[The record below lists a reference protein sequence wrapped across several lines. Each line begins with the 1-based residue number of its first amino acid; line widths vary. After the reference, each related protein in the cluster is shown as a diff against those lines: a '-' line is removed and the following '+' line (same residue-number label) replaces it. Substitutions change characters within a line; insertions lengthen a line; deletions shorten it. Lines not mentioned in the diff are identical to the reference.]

1 MDGWKT
7 SLSFWGA
14 AYFDRDHVSYF
25 LLADASLNKP
35 TYISHMASFNF
46 RSDAFFTTIVPWWF
60 LWSSTVIGDIILRK
74 QLHLELTS
82 LNVVSLEMKK
92 DSKCFWEILHGV
104 WLQSK
109 KTYHMHFFGISHLAI
124 SRKTIAVESIHS
136 HEFYRP
142 TLPTKVR
149 GPRDKEDEEEETQ
162 QCQYL
167 SSPWIT
173 DKANGFAPKT
183 CPAKK
188 WFKYQAQSIW
198 SLENSLLT
206 IYCSSPRYNTASVS
220 RCFKTEGNVC
230 ETSTFC
236 LLKYS
241 HDNRHEDVCWPK
253 AKLMQDLDNQDI
265 RKSDQCADH
274 QAVSLISTW
283 KMVILG
289 NITGRYF
296 IILLYCQPWS

>member
-1 MDGWKT
+1 MKSKQTCTLPETKIAPENGWLEDKPF
-7 SLSFWGA
+7 LLGR
-14 AYFDRDHVSYF
+14 AYFDRDHVSHF

-46 RSDAFFTTIVPWWF
+46 RTFFGSQNSIGFGPMLFLITTIVPWWF

-136 HEFYRP
+136 HQFYRP

-167 SSPWIT
+167 SSP
-173 DKANGFAPKT
+173 
-183 CPAKK
+183 
-188 WFKYQAQSIW
+188 
-198 SLENSLLT
+198 
-206 IYCSSPRYNTASVS
+206 
-220 RCFKTEGNVC
+220 
-230 ETSTFC
+230 
-236 LLKYS
+236 
-241 HDNRHEDVCWPK
+241 
-253 AKLMQDLDNQDI
+253 
-265 RKSDQCADH
+265 
-274 QAVSLISTW
+274 
-283 KMVILG
+283 
-289 NITGRYF
+289 
-296 IILLYCQPWS
+296 